1 MKDPQA
7 FLQEFQAGFAAS
19 VTVDL
24 LGPPNQTGG
33 AGDLPDLSGGSP
45 SVYIRPDRA
54 SLADH
59 ALVANRIG
67 VLVKDNTAVT
77 YDLSAEETEAL
88 SPPAGREAIA
98 YVVTVRVTLHDLTV
112 HVFDGGPLTIFAAST
127 IDLTP
132 TPVPAP
138 VPTPIV
144 TVHTNWVGVKNAAG
158 DFAAADLTVSGE
170 STALTLPTYSGSMRL
185 AFGTP
190 ETEADIHQMY
200 FYEAGNRN
208 THNQIAVFDE
218 QTTRVMK
225 SGVELKLWAS
235 VDLIPGAGGF
245 VLEAVQ

>member
-1 MKDPQA
+1 M
-7 FLQEFQAGFAAS
+7 
-19 VTVDL
+19 
-24 LGPPNQTGG
+24 
-33 AGDLPDLSGGSP
+33 
-45 SVYIRPDRA
+45 
-54 SLADH
+54 
-59 ALVANRIG
+59 
-67 VLVKDNTAVT
+67 
-77 YDLSAEETEAL
+77 
-88 SPPAGREAIA
+88 
-98 YVVTVRVTLHDLTV
+98 TVRVTLHDLTV

-170 STALTLPTYSGSMRL
+170 STALTLPDLQLAVCGSGSPRQRPRPTFTRCTSTKP
-185 AFGTP
+185 ATATRTTKSP
-190 ETEADIHQMY
+190 I
-200 FYEAGNRN
+200 
-208 THNQIAVFDE
+208 FDE